1 MIVSASLARFHSS
14 SQERRVSAAEAP
26 RVRVRDGRDR
36 TAYAFTTE
44 ADRHAALDYLFAW
57 YGAGQRWAPWTEKDR
72 PAIDVGRAGRG
83 QQIPRTIPGR
93 GGRVMS
99 EQQQQTYTEDQ
110 VSRAANDGA
119 DLYRRSQGRQSKILV
134 LRRSSSL
141 PHCGHG

>member
-1 MIVSASLARFHSS
+1 
-14 SQERRVSAAEAP
+14 
-26 RVRVRDGRDR
+26 
-36 TAYAFTTE
+36 
-44 ADRHAALDYLFAW
+44 
-57 YGAGQRWAPWTEKDR
+57 
-72 PAIDVGRAGRG
+72 
-83 QQIPRTIPGR
+83 
-93 GGRVMS
+93 MS